1 MPTYMHAKVPEWILW
16 DFCLLIIPTLCSHPS
31 SPDGQSPINVVNLSR
46 HYPIIPTGNNSKN
59 LIKHLTSTPKN
70 VAAQLIINFD
80 CEAEK

>member
-1 MPTYMHAKVPEWILW
+1 MGFQGL
-16 DFCLLIIPTLCSHPS
+16 
-31 SPDGQSPINVVNLSR
+31 NVVNLSR
-46 HYPIIPTGNNSKN
+46 HYPIISKGNNLKN

>member
-1 MPTYMHAKVPEWILW
+1 
-16 DFCLLIIPTLCSHPS
+16 LIFLNPPVLNSFLRGIQGL
-31 SPDGQSPINVVNLSR
+31 NVVNLSR

-70 VAAQLIINFD
+70 VVAQLIINFD